1 LSSVGASLFRDFDDR
16 NVSDFASY
24 PFVYAAAFANRFGP
38 TDIGMAKCLF
48 TFYFTFTDRN
58 TNKMKV
64 VFWGVLAGCFIGLF
78 GSVLVI
84 CVCWRRHRKWRE
96 RGENFDPAEMGLV
109 LGREMISGRNSVIKF
124 TFEEIKTATKNF
136 HRENIIGRGGYG
148 NVYKGILSDGSEVAV
163 KRLKNCSLAGD
174 EIFAHEVEVI
184 ARIKHVNL
192 VSLRGFCTATL
203 PLEGHQ
209 RIIVCDLIRNGS
221 LYDHL
226 FGSGNEKLS
235 WPIRQKI
242 AQGMARG
249 LVYLHNGAYP
259 GIIHRDVKTSN
270 ILLDETFEP
279 KLADFGL
286 AKFTPEGLSHLS
298 TRAAGTLGYVAP
310 EYALYG
316 QLSEKTDVFSFGVV
330 LLELL
335 SGKKAVISVDNE
347 KTLLLTDWAW
357 SLVREGRARE
367 VIDEGMPEL
376 GLPEVM
382 EKYVLVGVLSSHPLL
397 YCRPTMI
404 QIMNLLEIDF
414 PVPPIPDRPLS
425 LLAEIGDIEQQSAS
439 YSGGSTFMSSST
451 CHQPFCCKIDHPILN
466 HRDNEGSCQ

>member
-1 LSSVGASLFRDFDDR
+1 MQ
-16 NVSDFASY
+16 
-24 PFVYAAAFANRFGP
+24 
-38 TDIGMAKCLF
+38 I
-48 TFYFTFTDRN
+48 
-58 TNKMKV
+58 
-64 VFWGVLAGCFIGLF
+64 VFWGVLAGCLIGLF
-78 GSVLVI
+78 GSVLVA

-96 RGENFDPAEMGLV
+96 RGGNFDPAEIGLV
-109 LGREMISGRNSVIKF
+109 SGREMMSGSNYVTEF
-124 TFEEIKTATKNF
+124 TFEEIKTATNNF

-148 NVYKGILSDGSEVAV
+148 NVFKGILSDGSEVAV
-163 KRLKNCSLAGD
+163 KRLKNCSPAGD

-184 ARIKHVNL
+184 ARIMHVNI
-192 VSLRGFCTATL
+192 VTLRGYCNATL

-209 RIIVCDLIRNGS
+209 RIIVCDFIPNGS
-221 LYDHL
+221 LDDHL
-226 FGSGNEKLS
+226 FGSGNRKLS

-249 LVYLHNGAYP
+249 LVYLHNGAQP
-259 GIIHRDVKTSN
+259 SIIHRDVKASN

-286 AKFTPEGLSHLS
+286 AKFTPDGGSHLS
-298 TRAAGTLGYVAP
+298 TRAVGTVGYVAP

-316 QLSEKTDVFSFGVV
+316 QLSERTDVFSFGVV

-335 SGKKAVISVDNE
+335 SGKKAVISVDND

-382 EKYVLVGVLSSHPLL
+382 EKYVLVGVLSSHPLS
-397 YCRPTMI
+397 YCRPAMV
-404 QIMNLLEIDF
+404 QIVNLLELDL
-414 PVPPIPDRPLS
+414 PLPSIPDRPLS
-425 LLAEIGDIEQQSAS
+425 LLAEIGDIEQSAS
-439 YSGGSTFMSSST
+439 CSGGSTFMSSGST
-451 CHQPFCCKIDHPILN
+451 SMSSPACH
-466 HRDNEGSCQ
+466 